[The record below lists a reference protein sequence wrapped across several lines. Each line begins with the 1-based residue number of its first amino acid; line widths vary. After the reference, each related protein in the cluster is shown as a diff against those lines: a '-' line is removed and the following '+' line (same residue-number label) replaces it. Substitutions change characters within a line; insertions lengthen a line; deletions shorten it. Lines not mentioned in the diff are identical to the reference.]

1 MSPKNTRLA
10 GRTALITGSTGG
22 LGAAIARAFAEA
34 GAFVVVSGRNKE
46 RGDQVV
52 AGIRSAGGEATFVAT
67 DLIGGEASARALAEE
82 ATAAAGG
89 RIDILVNNAATLLL
103 PTPTA
108 EISEQMLRDV
118 FAVNVFAP
126 FLLTGLV
133 APAMLERGHGAV
145 VNIGSITGLRG

>member
-1 MSPKNTRLA
+1 MSPNSTRLA

-22 LGAAIARAFAEA
+22 LGAAIAQAFAEA

-52 AGIRSAGGEATFVAT
+52 AKIRS
-67 DLIGGEASARALAEE
+67 DGGEASFVGTDLSGGEVSALSLAEE

-108 EISEQMLRDV
+108 EIPEQMLRDV

-126 FLLTGLV
+126 FLLTGLI
-133 APAMLERGHGAV
+133 APAMVGRGQGAI
-145 VNIGSITGLRG
+145 VNIG